1 MYLVLLI
8 FNPKKNGIF
17 NSFKALT
24 ICFDLV
30 PKSLYSFI
38 STSEEIIFFDLIST
52 QLDKD
57 GIPKG
62 KVINGLKTNQNL
74 NQQAFY

>member
-1 MYLVLLI
+1 MYLVLLV
-8 FNPKKNGIF
+8 FNPKISDIF

-52 QLDKD
+52 
-57 GIPKG
+57 
-62 KVINGLKTNQNL
+62 
-74 NQQAFY
+74 